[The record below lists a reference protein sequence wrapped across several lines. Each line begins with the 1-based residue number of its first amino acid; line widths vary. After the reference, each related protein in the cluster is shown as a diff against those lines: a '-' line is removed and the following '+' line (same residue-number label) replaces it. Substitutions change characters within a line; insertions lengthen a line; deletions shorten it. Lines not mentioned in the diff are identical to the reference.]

1 MNPAPKTADKR
12 IGNAGRKGIDMPHDR
27 RSFIRRFGI
36 TLGSLIASGSLPGC
50 GKRKDGDSSE
60 TGSQVK
66 EQDKPS
72 ATPTAEGQVTKQDQ
86 PSPTLRTPEWEA
98 EGQVTKQ
105 DKPSP
110 TPRRPAWEELR
121 QCWLKLATLDD
132 DIREAERGLKARFP
146 TEEAVNQKARI
157 AVHRAWLQH
166 LVAEGE
172 LKEPVAEH
180 MQTAFEEAVDYL
192 VRSVRE
198 PKARGSGPVCYV
210 PVPIGYIGR
219 KNYRADLL
227 QQTEVL
233 RKMSGDLDPGIVAQ
247 AQAAIAQDVAFFELF
262 RTSPNDYGV
271 YKRDSEPDLLRVS
284 PEALEAA
291 RLLAQL
297 FPERPG

>member
-1 MNPAPKTADKR
+1 
-12 IGNAGRKGIDMPHDR
+12 MPQDR

-50 GKRKDGDSSE
+50 GKKKEGGSSKTE
-60 TGSQVK
+60 SQVK
-66 EQDKPS
+66 EQDKPAPAS
-72 ATPTAEGQVTKQDQ
+72 
-86 PSPTLRTPEWEA
+86 RTPEWEPRRQA

-110 TPRRPAWEELR
+110 TARTPAWEELR
-121 QCWLKLATLDD
+121 QCWLRLATLDD
-132 DIREAERGLKARFP
+132 DIRNAARGLRARFP
-146 TEEAVNQKARI
+146 TEEVVNEKTRI
-157 AVHRAWLQH
+157 AAHRAWLDI
-166 LVAEGE
+166 LVARGE
-172 LKEPVAEH
+172 LKEPVAAH
-180 MQTAFEEAVDYL
+180 MQTAFAEAVDYL

-198 PKARGSGPVCYV
+198 PKTPGPGPVCYAPV
-210 PVPIGYIGR
+210 PVGYRFR
-219 KNYRADLL
+219 KDYRADLL

-247 AQAAIAQDVAFFELF
+247 AQAAIAQDVAFFEVF

-271 YKRDSEPDLLRVS
+271 LKSDSEPDLLQVS

-297 FPERPG
+297 FVERPG

>member
-1 MNPAPKTADKR
+1 
-12 IGNAGRKGIDMPHDR
+12 MPQDR

-50 GKRKDGDSSE
+50 GKKKEGGSSE

-66 EQDKPS
+66 
-72 ATPTAEGQVTKQDQ
+72 KQN
-86 PSPTLRTPEWEA
+86 E
-98 EGQVTKQ
+98 
-105 DKPSP
+105 PSP
-110 TPRRPAWEELR
+110 TPRTPEKEGDSSGTSRQVKTQNESSRTPRPPAWEELR
-121 QCWLKLATLDD
+121 QCWLRLATLDD
-132 DIREAERGLKARFP
+132 DIRKAERGLRGRFP
-146 TEEAVNQKARI
+146 TEEAVNEKTRI
-157 AVHRAWLQH
+157 AAHRAWLGT
-166 LVAEGE
+166 LVARGE

-192 VRSVRE
+192 VSSVSE
-198 PKARGSGPVCYV
+198 PRAPGSRPVCYAPV
-210 PVPIGYIGR
+210 PVGYKFR
-219 KNYRADLL
+219 KDYRADLL
-227 QQTEVL
+227 QQAEVL

-247 AQAAIAQDVAFFELF
+247 AQAAIARDVAFFEVF

-271 YKRDSEPDLLRVS
+271 LSRDSEPDLLQVS